1 MMGKITGKLCES
13 AVRIKVKAQKVVQDE
28 TGQLDALVWVIGS
41 GVVMVLIVALF
52 MVLAP
57 DTAESIWNSFVDYAT
72 DTFGF

>member
-1 MMGKITGKLCES
+1 MMATIAGKL
-13 AVRIKVKAQKVVQDE
+13 VRAKGQVQKIVQDE
-28 TGQLDALVWVIGS
+28 TGDLKSMVWVIGS